1 MTPQA
6 PTRNNRFDRVRAR
19 AGDAEPGHSL
29 APAGGLTVGRDAEG
43 KRALFS
49 ATDPEAEVPTVG
61 SVSIECSRCGECT
74 VMSPVTAMRRTF
86 PSLLLSV
93 RIGRGD
99 RESTLGLFRRDD
111 GAFLRCPACE
121 RGSWTRLTIRL

>member
-1 MTPQA
+1 MA
-6 PTRNNRFDRVRAR
+6 I
-19 AGDAEPGHSL
+19 
-29 APAGGLTVGRDAEG
+29 GRDAEG

-49 ATDPEAEVPTVG
+49 ATDPVGDVPAVG
-61 SVSIECSRCGECT
+61 SVSIDCLRCGDRT
-74 VMSPVTAMRRTF
+74 VMSPIAAMRRAF

-99 RESTLGLFRRDD
+99 RESTLGLFRRED